1 LVFQDVR
8 IAWAFL
14 RLAPRARRNTK
25 GSNPFPMTPPKGA
38 RVPNDDKMRT
48 IAFVAYPG
56 LTLLDVVGPM
66 TAFMGLTRGLV
77 STSREYSTVL
87 VAERVE
93 PVDSDTPMALI
104 PDKAFEEVPD
114 PFGIIVPGGGV
125 HALKAMG
132 NERLINYLRFAS
144 YGAELIGSVST
155 GGFLLAAAGLLEGQR
170 ATTHPSYADLLEKLG
185 ANYVPRNWVEDGRF
199 FTAAGVS
206 GGIDM
211 ALYLVA
217 RLKNEQQAK
226 SIQTAME
233 YDPDPPFG
241 GLEQNGGA
249 GGNGLAT
256 ALAED
261 RSDLERALADRPDLY
276 QKLFG

>member
-1 LVFQDVR
+1 
-8 IAWAFL
+8 
-14 RLAPRARRNTK
+14 
-25 GSNPFPMTPPKGA
+25 MPK
-38 RVPNDDKMRT
+38 DDETRT

-56 LTLLDVVGPM
+56 LTLLEVVGPM

-93 PVDSDTPMALI
+93 PVDSDTPMALV

-114 PFGIIVPGGGV
+114 PFALVVPGGGL
-125 HALKAMG
+125 ASLEAMG

-144 YGAELIGSVST
+144 YGAELVGSVST
-155 GGFLLAAAGLLEGQR
+155 GAFLLAAAGLLEGRR
-170 ATTHPSYADLLEKLG
+170 ATTHPSYADLLKKLG
-185 ANYVPRNWVEDGRF
+185 ADCVPGNWVEDGRF
-199 FTAAGVS
+199 ITAAGVS

-249 GGNGLAT
+249 GGDGLAT
-256 ALAED
+256 ALAEH
-261 RSDLERALADRPDLY
+261 RSDLERALANRPDLH
-276 QKLFG
+276 QKLFS

>member
-1 LVFQDVR
+1 MPGAD
-8 IAWAFL
+8 
-14 RLAPRARRNTK
+14 K
-25 GSNPFPMTPPKGA
+25 TPK
-38 RVPNDDKMRT
+38 T

-56 LTLLDVVGPM
+56 LTLMEVVGPM

-77 STSREYSTVL
+77 STSREYSAVL

-114 PFGIIVPGGGV
+114 PFAIIVPGGGIA
-125 HALKAMG
+125 ALKAMDDD
-132 NERLINYLRFAS
+132 RILDYLRFAS
-144 YGAELIGSVST
+144 YGAELVGSVST
-155 GGFLLAAAGLLEGQR
+155 GAFLLAAAGLLEGRR

-185 ANYVPRNWVEDGRF
+185 VDCVQGNWVEDGNF
-199 FTAAGVS
+199 ITAAGVS
-206 GGIDM
+206 GGVDM

-217 RLKNEQQAK
+217 RLKSEQQAK
-226 SIQTAME
+226 TIQTAME

-249 GGNGLAT
+249 GGNGLASR
-256 ALAED
+256 LAEH

>member
-1 LVFQDVR
+1 MPKDNR
-8 IAWAFL
+8 
-14 RLAPRARRNTK
+14 TK
-25 GSNPFPMTPPKGA
+25 
-38 RVPNDDKMRT
+38 T

-56 LTLLDVVGPM
+56 LTPLEVVGPM

-77 STSREYSTVL
+77 STSREYSTLL

-93 PVDSDTPMALI
+93 PIESDTPMALV

-114 PFGIIVPGGGV
+114 PFAIIVPGGGV
-125 HALKAMG
+125 SALKAMG
-132 NERLINYLRFAS
+132 DDRILDYLRFAS
-144 YGAELIGSVST
+144 YGAEIIGSVST
-155 GGFLLAAAGLLEGQR
+155 GAFLLAAAGLLEGRR
-170 ATTHPSYADLLEKLG
+170 ATTHPSYADLLKKLG
-185 ANYVPRNWVEDGRF
+185 ADCVPRNWVEDGRF
-199 FTAAGVS
+199 ITAAGVS

-256 ALAED
+256 ALDEHRAE
-261 RSDLERALADRPDLY
+261 LERALADRPDLY

>member
-1 LVFQDVR
+1 M
-8 IAWAFL
+8 
-14 RLAPRARRNTK
+14 PR
-25 GSNPFPMTPPKGA
+25 
-38 RVPNDDKMRT
+38 DDKTRT

-56 LTLLDVVGPM
+56 VTPLEVVGPM

-114 PFGIIVPGGGV
+114 PFAIIVPGGGV
-125 HALKAMG
+125 SALKAMG
-132 NERLINYLRFAS
+132 DDRILDYLRFAS
-144 YGAELIGSVST
+144 YGAELVGSVST
-155 GGFLLAAAGLLEGQR
+155 GAFLLAAAGLLEGRQ
-170 ATTHPSYADLLEKLG
+170 ATTHPSYVDLLKKLG
-185 ANYVPRNWVEDGRF
+185 INCVPRNWIEDGRF
-199 FTAAGVS
+199 ITAAGVS

-226 SIQTAME
+226 TIQTAME

-241 GLEQNGGA
+241 GLEQNGA
-249 GGNGLAT
+249 GGNGIAT
-256 ALAED
+256 GLAEH
-261 RSDLERALADRPDLY
+261 RSELERALANRPDLFR
-276 QKLFG
+276 KLFG

>member
-1 LVFQDVR
+1 
-8 IAWAFL
+8 
-14 RLAPRARRNTK
+14 
-25 GSNPFPMTPPKGA
+25 M
-38 RVPNDDKMRT
+38 PNDDKTRT

-56 LTLLDVVGPM
+56 LTLMEVVGPM
-66 TAFMGLTRGLV
+66 TAFIGLTRGLM

-114 PFGIIVPGGGV
+114 PFAIIVPGGGIA
-125 HALKAMG
+125 ALKAMG
-132 NERLINYLRFAS
+132 DDRILDYLRFAS
-144 YGAELIGSVST
+144 YGAELVGSVST
-155 GGFLLAAAGLLEGQR
+155 GAFLLAAAGLLEGRR

-185 ANYVPRNWVEDGRF
+185 ANYVPSNWVEDGNF
-199 FTAAGVS
+199 ITAAGVS
-206 GGIDM
+206 GGVDM

-217 RLKNEQQAK
+217 RLKGEQQAK
-226 SIQTAME
+226 SIQTSME

-256 ALAED
+256 GLAEH
-261 RSDLERALADRPDLY
+261 RSDLERALAARPDLL

>member
-1 LVFQDVR
+1 M
-8 IAWAFL
+8 
-14 RLAPRARRNTK
+14 PREQKKAK
-25 GSNPFPMTPPKGA
+25 
-38 RVPNDDKMRT
+38 T

-56 LTLLDVVGPM
+56 LTLLDLVGPI
-66 TAFMGLTRGLV
+66 TTFLGLTRGLV
-77 STSREYSTVL
+77 SASRHYRTVS
-87 VAERVE
+87 VGERVE
-93 PVDSDTPMALI
+93 PIDSDTPMALI

-125 HALKAMG
+125 NALKAMG
-132 NERLINYLRFAS
+132 NERILDYLRFAA
-144 YGAELIGSVST
+144 YGAEIVGSVST
-155 GGFLLAAAGLLEGQR
+155 GAFLLAAAGLLEDRQ

-185 ANYVPRNWVEDGRF
+185 ADCVQSNWVEDGRF
-199 FTAAGVS
+199 ITAAGVS

-217 RLKNEQQAK
+217 KLKDEQQAK

-241 GLEQNGGA
+241 GLEHNGGA

-256 ALAED
+256 GLAEH
-261 RSDLERALADRPDLY
+261 RSDLEQALAGRPDLY
-276 QKLFG
+276 QKLFGRTTP

>member
-1 LVFQDVR
+1 
-8 IAWAFL
+8 
-14 RLAPRARRNTK
+14 
-25 GSNPFPMTPPKGA
+25 M
-38 RVPNDDKMRT
+38 PNDNKMRT

-56 LTLLDVVGPM
+56 LTPLEVVGPM
-66 TAFMGLTRGLV
+66 TAFLGLTRGLV
-77 STSREYSTVL
+77 STSREYRTVL

-114 PFGIIVPGGGV
+114 PFALVVPGGGM
-125 HALKAMG
+125 ASLEAMG

-144 YGAELIGSVST
+144 YRAELVGSVST
-155 GGFLLAAAGLLEGQR
+155 GTFLLAAAGLLEGRR
-170 ATTHPSYADLLEKLG
+170 ATSHPAYADLLKRLG
-185 ANYVPRNWVEDGRF
+185 VDCVPSNWVEDGRF
-199 FTAAGVS
+199 ITAAGAS

-217 RLKNEQQAK
+217 KLKNEQQAK
-226 SIQTAME
+226 VIQTAME

-249 GGNGLAT
+249 DGNGLAT
-256 ALAED
+256 ALAEH
-261 RSDLERALADRPDLY
+261 RSDLERALADRPDLH

>member
-1 LVFQDVR
+1 
-8 IAWAFL
+8 
-14 RLAPRARRNTK
+14 
-25 GSNPFPMTPPKGA
+25 M
-38 RVPNDDKMRT
+38 PNDDNTRT

-56 LTLLDVVGPM
+56 LTLLEVVGPM
-66 TAFMGLTRGLV
+66 TAFLGLTRGLV
-77 STSREYSTVL
+77 STSREYSTLL
-87 VAERVE
+87 VAERTG
-93 PVDSDTPMALI
+93 PVDSDTPMALV

-114 PFGIIVPGGGV
+114 PFAIIVPGGGV
-125 HALKAMG
+125 SALKAMG
-132 NERLINYLRFAS
+132 DDRILDYLRFAS
-144 YGAELIGSVST
+144 YGAELVGSVST
-155 GGFLLAAAGLLEGQR
+155 GGFLLAAAGLLEGRR
-170 ATTHPSYADLLEKLG
+170 ATTHPPYVDLLKKLG
-185 ANYVPRNWVEDGRF
+185 VDCVPRNWIEDGKF
-199 FTAAGVS
+199 ITAAGVS

-226 SIQTAME
+226 TIQTAME

-256 ALAED
+256 GLAEH
-261 RSDLERALADRPDLY
+261 RSDLERALANRPDLF

>member
-1 LVFQDVR
+1 M
-8 IAWAFL
+8 
-14 RLAPRARRNTK
+14 PRGNGK
-25 GSNPFPMTPPKGA
+25 VK
-38 RVPNDDKMRT
+38 T

-56 LTLLDVVGPM
+56 LTLLDLVGPI
-66 TAFMGLTRGLV
+66 TAFYGLTMSLAGN
-77 STSREYSTVL
+77 SSKYSTVS

-93 PVDSDTPMALI
+93 PIDSDTPMAMI
-104 PDKAFEEVPD
+104 PDKAFEEVPN
-114 PFGIIVPGGGV
+114 PFALIVPGGGMD
-125 HALKAMG
+125 ALKAMG
-132 NERLINYLRFAS
+132 DERLLDYLRFAS

-155 GGFLLAAAGLLEGQR
+155 GAFVLAAAGLLQGRR
-170 ATTHPSYADLLEKLG
+170 ATTHPSYADLLKKLG
-185 ANYVPRNWVEDGRF
+185 ANYVQSNWVQDGRF
-199 FTAAGVS
+199 ITAAGVS

-217 RLKNEQQAK
+217 RLKSEQQAK

-256 ALAED
+256 ALAEH
-261 RSDLERALADRPDLY
+261 RSDLEQALAGRPDLY

>member
-1 LVFQDVR
+1 M
-8 IAWAFL
+8 
-14 RLAPRARRNTK
+14 PR
-25 GSNPFPMTPPKGA
+25 
-38 RVPNDDKMRT
+38 DDKTRT

-56 LTLLDVVGPM
+56 LTLLEVVGPM

-114 PFGIIVPGGGV
+114 PFALIVPGGGV

-144 YGAELIGSVST
+144 HGAEIVGSVST
-155 GGFLLAAAGLLEGQR
+155 GGFPLAAAGLLEGRR

-185 ANYVPRNWVEDGRF
+185 ANYVQSNWVEDGNF
-199 FTAAGVS
+199 ITAAGVS

-226 SIQTAME
+226 SMQTSMV
-233 YDPDPPFG
+233 YDPQPPFG

-249 GGNGLAT
+249 GGNRLAIGLAENR
-256 ALAED
+256 A
-261 RSDLERALADRPDLY
+261 DLERALADRPDLH

>member
-1 LVFQDVR
+1 
-8 IAWAFL
+8 
-14 RLAPRARRNTK
+14 
-25 GSNPFPMTPPKGA
+25 M
-38 RVPNDDKMRT
+38 PNDDKTRT

-56 LTLLDVVGPM
+56 LTLLEVVGPM
-66 TAFMGLTRGLV
+66 TAFLGLTRGLV

-114 PFGIIVPGGGV
+114 PFALVIPGGGV
-125 HALKAMG
+125 DALKAMG
-132 NERLINYLRFAS
+132 NERLLDYLRFAS
-144 YGAELIGSVST
+144 YGAELVGSVST
-155 GGFLLAAAGLLEGQR
+155 GAFLLAAAGLLEGRR
-170 ATTHPSYADLLEKLG
+170 ATTHPSYSDLLKKLG
-185 ANYVPRNWVEDGRF
+185 ADCVQSNWVQDGNF
-199 FTAAGVS
+199 ITAAGVS

-217 RLKNEQQAK
+217 RLKGEQQAK
-226 SIQTAME
+226 TIQTAME

-256 ALAED
+256 GLAEH
-261 RSDLERALADRPDLY
+261 RSDLEQALAGRPDLY
-276 QKLFG
+276 QKLFGRTTP

>member
-1 LVFQDVR
+1 
-8 IAWAFL
+8 
-14 RLAPRARRNTK
+14 
-25 GSNPFPMTPPKGA
+25 M
-38 RVPNDDKMRT
+38 PNDDKMRT

-56 LTLLDVVGPM
+56 LTPLEVVGPM

-77 STSREYSTVL
+77 STSREYSTLL

-93 PVDSDTPMALI
+93 PIESDTPMALI

-114 PFGIIVPGGGV
+114 PFAIIVPGGGV
-125 HALKAMG
+125 SALKAMG
-132 NERLINYLRFAS
+132 DDRILDYLRFAS
-144 YGAELIGSVST
+144 YRAEIIGSVST
-155 GGFLLAAAGLLEGQR
+155 GAFLLAAADLLEGRR
-170 ATTHPSYADLLEKLG
+170 ATTHPSYADLLKKLG
-185 ANYVPRNWVEDGRF
+185 ADCVPRNWVEDGRF

-249 GGNGLAT
+249 GGNGLASR
-256 ALAED
+256 LAEH
-261 RSDLERALADRPDLY
+261 RSDLERALAGRPDLG